1 MALRTPDPQQPDEQA
16 TDTQWGDGGVFEQY
30 YQNDLQ
36 QAEQA
41 ATQDT
46 GAGDGGTGAIGEQLG
61 DIGRNLHA
69 AKKKEE
75 SPKPAGHSYRPHKSG
90 GPAAAGKLAK
100 GKAKLA
106 ALGKGFLKRRGPI
119 SLIITIVVSFGSV
132 VGMFFSTPATLFASI
147 KANIT
152 NARDTSAPARNMRFT
167 RVISNMMPGG
177 KYGDMADKACEKPKS
192 KMCRALTMSER
203 MLERLEK
210 AGVTVEHDKHEK
222 SGRLKVK
229 LIKLKDKLGREHI
242 ATNKQELRALFKK
255 PVFRSVFNRGYDAA
269 KSSFLGKHFKN
280 LLNKRFGIN
289 KGPGIDGK
297 DKSELDKSFRKNL
310 QLEGD
315 PDEGDPEKRKNNKE
329 KQTDKVKGKIDVEG
343 IKNASKETT
352 KSAIGIV
359 CAAYHG
365 TKATM
370 AAAKTIQI
378 LNLVRFAMAF
388 LTEFDRALATE
399 STPEI
404 ANYIGN
410 RLNYS
415 EHNEKDADGK
425 PNRFYN
431 TTFADAEGMRM
442 LLHGDIRN
450 LSEYAQRYV
459 VGGGKIGD
467 VNDIIVKIEEA
478 VGSSLYEYKI
488 NDMLAYLTGRS
499 TTSAR
504 KTGELVLT
512 ELCKAMDAGGS
523 IGDFARCWSTVGSPL
538 TAAGSVVPVIGNL
551 IGAAAGAGICGAIIY
566 ALGYLIDY
574 IVGGILEKVV
584 QKVAEW
590 AAEMSLDESTSGF
603 DAGNALATGAG
614 LMLQNSAMSSGLV
627 ATDINGYR
635 QYLSNTNEEYSEYI
649 AAHKFDAKG
658 TPLDV
663 TNQYSFL
670 GSLALAMHQSGI
682 DYRGANPIKL
692 LGTSLATIPA
702 ATRQLANANH
712 KASALSGIFHTLP
725 PFDDREAKCP
735 DPILTDDFAGDPFCV
750 PYTHMAARGLTV
762 DSADLI
768 KYMEDKEF
776 ISKDDGSIL
785 TTDNG
790 KILRSFNK
798 FCVSRTLPP
807 GELDP
812 GGSEDG
818 AITNSLES
826 TEAVAPNNGSQ
837 PEDYTEDREA
847 SDAEGET
854 LLEEWEMHDWQSG
867 FNCTNPNSHINTD
880 AEMLAMLSAYTMDN
894 RIHDDM
900 EEVEEKA
907 VECEIKSEEVVGDS
921 IANGY
926 AKQAGLDDG
935 LTEVGRNP
943 KKIYESIQSK
953 TFESGTHIYLST
965 GLSNDANDTEHA
977 SKTISTL
984 AGQEGVSI
992 TLFGIANQFNI
1003 GGKTGKELNDWLKQ
1017 EAEKYPNV
1025 TFTGGFDAGSDNVHP
1040 TNYDWVPK
1048 VDMNC
1053 SEANAVGTDDAKK
1066 AAQMLLDSPNVNFQ
1080 IPVQR
1085 TYMEQTAAD
1094 GTQTPTNAGCSGA
1107 PVAMSGKM
1115 LGMFVEASKH
1125 FKFTIGAQAAGHN
1138 CDGGFH
1144 PQGKALD
1151 INGVSRPGEDFQR
1164 MVGEGSSPYAPFS
1177 QIHFEFYQFLDGVAG
1192 KSGMKLELGQSNCGI
1207 PGLNAGAV
1215 PNSKLVTDACN
1226 HLHIGVMSGG

>member
-1 MALRTPDPQQPDEQA
+1 MALRTPDPQQPDEQPA
-16 TDTQWGDGGVFEQY
+16 DTQWGDDSLFQQY

-36 QAEQA
+36 QAEQSA
-41 ATQDT
+41 AQDA
-46 GAGDGGTGAIGEQLG
+46 GAGDSSTGASGEQLG

-69 AKKKEE
+69 AKTKEE
-75 SPKPAGHSYRPHKSG
+75 SPRSTGYNYRPHKSG
-90 GPAAAGKLAK
+90 GPAAVGKLAK

-106 ALGKGFLKRRGPI
+106 TLGKGFLKRRGPI

-167 RVISNMMPGG
+167 RIVSNMMPGG
-177 KYGDMADKACEKPKS
+177 KHEGLADKACEKPKS

-229 LIKLKDKLGREHI
+229 SIKLKDRLGREHT
-242 ATNKQELRALFKK
+242 ANNKQELRNLLKLPA
-255 PVFRSVFNRGYDAA
+255 FRSAFNRGYDSM

-297 DKSELDKSFRKNL
+297 DKAELDKSFRKTM

-315 PDEGDPEKRKNNKE
+315 PDEGDPEKRKKNHE
-329 KQTDKVKGKIDVEG
+329 KQTEKVKGKIDAEG
-343 IKNASKETT
+343 IKEAGKASV
-352 KSAIGIV
+352 KSTIGVV

-370 AAAKTIQI
+370 ATAKTIQI
-378 LNLVRFAMAF
+378 LNLVRFAMTF

-415 EHNEKDADGK
+415 ERNEKDADGK

-459 VGGGKIGD
+459 VGGGKIGS
-467 VNDIIVKIEEA
+467 VNDIIIKIEEA

-488 NDMLAYLTGRS
+488 NDTLSYLTGRS
-499 TTSAR
+499 ATSAR

-512 ELCKAMDAGGS
+512 ELCKAMDAGGAV
-523 IGDFARCWSTVGSPL
+523 GDFTRCWSTIGSPL

-551 IGAAAGAGICGAIIY
+551 IGAATGAGICGAIIY

-574 IVGGILEKVV
+574 IISGVLNKVIE
-584 QKVAEW
+584 KVAEW

-603 DAGNALATGAG
+603 DAGNAIAAGAG

-627 ATDINGYR
+627 ATDVAGYR
-635 QYLSNTNEEYSEYI
+635 KYLSDTTTERNEYI
-649 AAHKFDAKG
+649 AARKFDAKG
-658 TPLDV
+658 TPFDT

-670 GSLALAMHQSGI
+670 GSLAVAMHQSGI
-682 DYRGANPIKL
+682 DYRGINPVKL
-692 LGTSLATIPA
+692 IGTSLATIPA
-702 ATRQLANANH
+702 AAHQLAYANH
-712 KASALSGIFHTLP
+712 TAGALSGIFHTIP

-735 DPILTDDFAGDPFCV
+735 DPILTDDFSGDPFCV
-750 PYTHMAARGLTV
+750 PYTHMATRGLTV
-762 DSADLI
+762 DSVDLI

-776 ISKDDGSIL
+776 IDKDSGSTL
-785 TTDNG
+785 ETDNG

-798 FCVSRTLPP
+798 YCVSRTLPP

-818 AITNSLES
+818 SISNSLET
-826 TEAVAPNNGSQ
+826 TEAVTPKEGGKQPNYDDENVKK
-837 PEDYTEDREA
+837 EDGEA
-847 SDAEGET
+847 
-854 LLEEWEMHDWQSG
+854 LLEEWELHDWQSG
-867 FNCTNPNSHINTD
+867 FNCTNPNSMIGTD

-900 EEVEEKA
+900 EDEGDKEA
-907 VECEIKSEEVVGDS
+907 ECEIKSEEVVGDS

-926 AKQAGLDDG
+926 ATQAGLNAS
-935 LTEVGRNP
+935 LTEVGRDP
-943 KKIYESIQSK
+943 KRIYESIQSK
-953 TFESGTHIYLST
+953 TFESGTHIHLST
-965 GLSNDANDTEHA
+965 GLSNNVNDTEYA
-977 SKTISTL
+977 GKTISTL

-992 TLFGIANQFNI
+992 TLFGVANQLNI

-1025 TFTGGFDAGSDNVHP
+1025 NFTGGFDAGSDNVHP

-1048 VDMNC
+1048 VDKNC
-1053 SEANAVGTDDAKK
+1053 GQKGEGGSGEWARPTTGVCSSGFGQRWGT
-1066 AAQMLLDSPNVNFQ
+1066 LH
-1080 IPVQR
+1080 
-1085 TYMEQTAAD
+1085 
-1094 GTQTPTNAGCSGA
+1094 AG
-1107 PVAMSGKM
+1107 
-1115 LGMFVEASKH
+1115 
-1125 FKFTIGAQAAGHN
+1125 
-1138 CDGGFH
+1138 
-1144 PQGKALD
+1144 LD
-1151 INGVSRPGEDFQR
+1151 IAPPTGTPILAPTKMKIISSSDKGDGYGNSVVARQVG
-1164 MVGEGSSPYAPFS
+1164 GEGYMFRFGHAQELKSKTGEEVDRSTIIATVGSTGQVTGPHLHFEIYDPSSPDGAYASNGKP
-1177 QIHFEFYQFLDGVAG
+1177 LDPHPILKDHGVDV
-1192 KSGMKLELGQSNCGI
+1192 
-1207 PGLNAGAV
+1207 GACT
-1215 PNSKLVTDACN
+1215 PNSP
-1226 HLHIGVMSGG
+1226 